1 MAGHTHSKAAGM
13 LEARKTCLQDE
24 SMNKTIYSKQSE
36 CLRSTLVR
44 LRQEAGLTQR
54 DLAARL
60 NREHGLVGRLEL
72 GERRLDLIEFF
83 WLCKACDSNPEKV
96 TRELL
101 RQFEKIQTD
110 EEGRQ

>member
-1 MAGHTHSKAAGM
+1 M
-13 LEARKTCLQDE
+13 D
-24 SMNKTIYSKQSE
+24 KTIYSQQSE
-36 CLRSTLVR
+36 RLRATLVH
-44 LRQEAGLTQR
+44 LREEAGLTQR
-54 DLAARL
+54 QLAERL
-60 NREHGLVGRLEL
+60 NREHSLVSRLEQ

-110 EEGRQ
+110 DERQ